1 MQSRQICGEKWS
13 LSISIK
19 IVILGYGNL
28 GRGVECAVKQND
40 DMELVA
46 VFTRRNPEDVK
57 ILTETATVCNV
68 ADVEDWKDKI
78 DVMIICGGSATD
90 LPKQTPVYAKM
101 FNVIDSF
108 DTHARIPE
116 HFANVD
122 AAAKEG
128 GHVGI
133 ISVGWDPGMF
143 SLNRL
148 YANAIL
154 PDGNDYT
161 FWGKGVS
168 QGHSDA
174 IRRVEGVKD
183 GKQYTIPVEAALK
196 AVRNGENPELTTRQK
211 HTRECFVVLEE
222 GADAAKVEEEIKT
235 MPNYFSDYDTTVHF
249 ISEEELKANHS
260 GIPHGGF
267 VLRSGKTG
275 WDGENKHLIEY
286 SLKLDSNPE
295 FTSSVLIAY
304 ARAAYRLASEGQS
317 GCKTV
322 FDIAPAYLSAKSGE
336 ELRKHML

>member
-1 MQSRQICGEKWS
+1 M
-13 LSISIK
+13 SIK
-19 IVILGYGNL
+19 IGILGYGNL

-154 PDGNDYT
+154 PDGNDYI

>member
-1 MQSRQICGEKWS
+1 M
-13 LSISIK
+13 SIR
-19 IVILGYGNL
+19 VGILGYGNL

-40 DMELVA
+40 DMELAA
-46 VFTRRNPEDVK
+46 VFTRRDPSGVT
-57 ILTETATVCNV
+57 ILTEGVPVCSV
-68 ADVEDWKDKI
+68 DDAADWKDKI
-78 DVMIICGGSATD
+78 DVLILCGGSATD
-90 LPKQTPVYAKM
+90 LPKQTPEFAKL

-122 AAAKEG
+122 AAAKESG
-128 GHVGI
+128 KVGI

-154 PDGNDYT
+154 PDGKDYT

-183 GKQYTIPVEAALK
+183 GKQYTIPSEAALE

-222 GADAAKVEEEIKT
+222 GADAPKVEAEIKS
-235 MPNYFSDYDTTVHF
+235 MPNYFADYDTTVHF
-249 ISEEELKANHS
+249 ISEEELKRDHS

-275 WDGENKHLIEY
+275 WDGENSHLIEY

-295 FTSSVLIAY
+295 FTSSVIVAY
-304 ARAAYRLASEGQS
+304 ARAAYRLAAEGQS

-336 ELRKHML
+336 ELRKEML

>member
-1 MQSRQICGEKWS
+1 MDK
-13 LSISIK
+13 IK
-19 IVILGYGNL
+19 IGIVGYGNI
-28 GRGVECAVKQND
+28 GRGVEQAIKRND
-40 DMELVA
+40 DMELAA
-46 VFTRRNPEDVK
+46 VFTRRDP
-57 ILTETATVCNV
+57 ATVSIQTEGAAV
-68 ADVEDWKDKI
+68 KHFDDMVSMKGEV
-78 DVMIICGGSATD
+78 DVMILCGGSATD
-90 LPKQTPVYAKM
+90 LPVIGPEVAAS
-101 FNVIDSF
+101 FNTIDSF
-108 DTHARIPE
+108 DTHAKIPE
-116 HFANVD
+116 YFANVD
-122 AAAKEG
+122 KAAKEG
-128 GHVGI
+128 NNISI

-148 YANAIL
+148 YAESIL
-154 PDGNDYT
+154 VQGSTYT